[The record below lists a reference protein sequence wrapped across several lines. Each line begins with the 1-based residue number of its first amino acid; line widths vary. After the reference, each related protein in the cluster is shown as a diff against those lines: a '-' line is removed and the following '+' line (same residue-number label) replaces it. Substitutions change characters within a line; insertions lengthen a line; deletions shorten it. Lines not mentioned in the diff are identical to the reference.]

1 MIPDLFVLSTTSSD
15 YLDQLRGQLIQQVP
29 FSYLSADAAHEWLSQ
44 AKLLRLKPGQTLLS
58 NRQLQDRIY
67 LVLEG
72 KVRLL
77 AENEN
82 DINTLQLRGSGQF
95 VGWVSLLRMVTDDL
109 YPS

>member
-1 MIPDLFVLSTTSSD
+1 MAVS
-15 YLDQLRGQLIQQVP
+15 
-29 FSYLSADAAHEWLSQ
+29 SQ
-44 AKLLRLKPGQTLLS
+44 AFAFKTWPTLLS

-67 LVLEG
+67 LVLE

-95 VGWVSLLRMVTDDL
+95 VGWVSLLRAGACEWVTASESCLVLALNVDEFL
-109 YPS
+109 ASAKNL